1 MPQTNAEEHSEGVED
16 FTEAAEV
23 EAPLSAATET
33 RRRKRK
39 ARSTTTPAPAE
50 NHAEVVVAV
59 NTADTARVTF
69 VAEVPEPRL
78 PSVETRRKETRR
90 NITSTIKNTTTNRR

>member
-1 MPQTNAEEHSEGVED
+1 VYKNFNSEGVED

-39 ARSTTTPAPAE
+39 ARSTTTPAPSL
-50 NHAEVVVAV
+50 NS
-59 NTADTARVTF
+59 R
-69 VAEVPEPRL
+69 EPVKIF
-78 PSVETRRKETRR
+78 SAFFASIIVEKHK
-90 NITSTIKNTTTNRR
+90 SSFLM